1 MPFNYINYT
10 IGSYNENILSNVNTP
25 TMRLEYARDYFI
37 NKSFSRKEYILLH
50 KNISTATASRDL
62 KYALDQ
68 KKLQRIGDKNQS
80 IYRFI

>member
-1 MPFNYINYT
+1 MLEQISHA

-37 NKSFSRKEYILLH
+37 NKSFTRKEYILLH